1 MTKKENKFSR
11 WLYARPLVKTWVAVF
26 LVSLLL
32 VSFGLMGIAGHI
44 FPKTNLSSL
53 ISAETFSSSVRN
65 TIKRMSRLVTIDFIV
80 LGLGIWGM
88 YAAVRRGTYSLLT
101 VLNPGRKGAYF
112 KSIYEQ
118 LKLKRGPRIVVLG
131 GDTGI
136 APLLEGLSRYTENIT
151 VVALPSEENIRNA
164 VKALA
169 GSNESMRKLLG
180 YKFESSHLKSVDFGG
195 LFLDALV
202 EETGGTEKALKE
214 ATRVLS
220 LAGKVVLAV
229 NGRGFEIIRSGSKAP
244 SVTLKPKTGEANSDA
259 VKAICEAE
267 ALILG
272 PGSLYDS
279 IIPALLIGG
288 IKEAVVKSKCVKIY
302 IANIMTEKNATES
315 YSLSEHIKKIADYA
329 GSQFLHYCLVNNGPI
344 QDEVLLRYKK
354 HGSSPVQIDAEELDL
369 LGVKVVQKRMAVV
382 TGGVIRH
389 DAHRLGRAVIKVI
402 SI

>member
-1 MTKKENKFSR
+1 MAKKENKLSR
-11 WLYARPLVKTWVAVF
+11 WLYSRPLVKTWIAVF

-32 VSFGLMGIAGHI
+32 VSFGLMGIVGHV

-53 ISAETFSSSVRN
+53 ISAKTFSSSVRN
-65 TIKRMSRLVTIDFIV
+65 TVKRLSKLVTIDFIV

-88 YAAVRRGTYSLLT
+88 YAAVRRGTYSMLT

-112 KSIYEQ
+112 KSVYEQ

-136 APLLEGLSRYTENIT
+136 APLLEGLSHYTENIT

-180 YKFESSHLKSVDFGG
+180 YKFESSHLRSVDFGG

-220 LAGKVVLAV
+220 LSGKIVPAL
-229 NGRGFEIIRSGSKAP
+229 NGRGFETIRRGSAA
-244 SVTLKPKTGEANSDA
+244 KPKPGETNPDA

-272 PGSLYDS
+272 PGSLYGA

-302 IANIMTEKNATES
+302 IANIMTEKNATEG
-315 YSLSEHIKKIADYA
+315 YSLSEHIKKIADCA
-329 GSQFLHYCLVNNGPI
+329 GSQFLHYCLVNNGPV
-344 QDEVLLRYKK
+344 QEEVLLRYKK
-354 HGSSPVQIDAEELDL
+354 HRSSPVKLDAEELDL
-369 LGVKVVQKRMAVV
+369 LGVKVVLKKMAAVP
-382 TGGVIRH
+382 GGVIRH
-389 DAHRLGRAVIKVI
+389 DAHRLGRAVIKII